1 MRLPLFLVGAALA
14 GALVAPFS
22 IAANEDDFSPVNNL
36 TQQQDGLYD
45 ALLDALYA
53 TFGHHPGF
61 RVTHA
66 KGVLLRGMFTAT
78 QEAAVLS
85 RAPHLQGQAVPLQLR
100 FSNFSGLP
108 GTADGDPLASPYGL
122 AVRFSLPSGE
132 FTDIVTHSFDGFPV
146 ATPEDFLSFLQG
158 IAANVATPADPL
170 PLQEFLATHPKAQHF
185 LEAPKQAPSSYAALE
200 YFGVNS
206 LVFSNGKGEQRIGR
220 YRIEPLMAESALT
233 EQQAAEMPADY
244 LQDEIGSRLSKGP
257 VKLRLVVQLAAPGD
271 AVEDGSTPWSRNH
284 EEIELGT
291 LILDAVVPMEEQQSA
306 QKRLDFN
313 PGWLPDGIS
322 ASHDPMIQARE
333 RIYQRAVQRRQQP

>member
-1 MRLPLFLVGAALA
+1 MRLPLFLASAALA
-14 GALVAPFS
+14 GALAAPFA
-22 IAANEDDFSPVNNL
+22 IAANEDDSSTMNNL
-36 TQQQDGLYD
+36 TQQQDSLYD

-53 TFGHHPGF
+53 TFGNHPGF
-61 RVTHA
+61 RITHA
-66 KGVLLRGMFTAT
+66 KGVLLHGMFTAT
-78 QEAAVLS
+78 QEAATLS
-85 RAPHLQGQAVPLQLR
+85 RAAHFHGQAVPVQLR

-108 GTADGDPLASPYGL
+108 GTADADLMASPHGL

-158 IAANVATPADPL
+158 IAANVATPPDPL
-170 PLQEFLATHPKAQHF
+170 PLQAFLATHPRAQHF
-185 LEAPKQAPSSYAALE
+185 LEASKQAPNSYAAVE

-220 YRIEPLMAESALT
+220 YRIEPLVAEAVLT

-244 LQDEIGSRLSKGP
+244 LQDEIGKRLARGP

-271 AVEDGSTPWSRNH
+271 AVDDGSIPWSRSH
-284 EEIELGT
+284 QEVELGVLT
-291 LILDAVVPMEEQQSA
+291 LNAVVPIAEQQPT
-306 QKRLDFN
+306 QRRLDFN
-313 PGWLPDGIS
+313 PGRMIDGIS